1 MSRRAAALFNVTE
14 FEPLLAMSFGGLG
27 AQGIFARVGID
38 QVEMTWTLSTAS
50 AGGNKRVT
58 KFVICNCD

>member
-1 MSRRAAALFNVTE
+1 
-14 FEPLLAMSFGGLG
+14 MSFGGLG
-27 AQGIFARVGID
+27 SQDIFARVGID